1 MTTSTQGLTAW
12 SDRWRDQVILR
23 GTVANLD
30 GVNLLDFTLP
40 EGFGDCL
47 LLEVLVYVDAIDV
60 LGAAGDNEG
69 PRVTLYDAAGAADRD
84 FVGVPRWTLLD
95 DTANALAIG
104 AHAVP
109 DEIVYWKEN
118 ERLRIYSGEI
128 DTDAT
133 PTADMIVMA
142 RVQRT
147 RGIANPQETTEF
159 LLTS

>member
-1 MTTSTQGLTAW
+1 M
-12 SDRWRDQVILR
+12 LR

-40 EGFGDCL
+40 AGFGDCL

-60 LGAAGDNEG
+60 LGAAGDSEG

-84 FVGVPRWTLLD
+84 FIGVPRWTTID

-109 DEIVYWKEN
+109 DEIVFWKAE
-118 ERLRIYSGEI
+118 EALRVYTGEL

-133 PTADMIVMA
+133 PTADMIVYC
-142 RVQRT
+142 RVQRLRT
-147 RGIANPQETTEF
+147 SGTEISGEF
-159 LLTS
+159 RLTS